1 LLAKFNGWEEI
12 KKGQTMAEN
21 SNLIPIRVHL
31 AKIGYTETVDE
42 GVYTFEHPEKVWLAL
57 SEENNGIMFS
67 TAFKGAE
74 SYNPEDPTLLSIIN
88 MLNQETRAGSFV
100 ALDEYAVYK
109 AWYYGS
115 FSPQVFQNYYELLQS
130 DIDLFLNGM
139 EEEE

>member
-1 LLAKFNGWEEI
+1 
-12 KKGQTMAEN
+12 MAEN

-42 GVYTFEHPEKVWLAL
+42 GVYTFEHPEKVWIAL
-57 SEENNGIMFS
+57 NEDNNGILFT

-88 MLNQETRAGSFV
+88 MLNQETRAGSYI
-100 ALDEYAVYK
+100 AMDDYAVYK

-115 FSPQVFQNYYELLQS
+115 YSPQNFQNYYELLES
-130 DIDLFLNGM
+130 DIELFLSGM
-139 EEEE
+139 ENEK